1 MNHQREEQ
9 QPKRTKLKN
18 RSIERSAMQS
28 EESTWRNAINQKKCN
43 AIRRFNRE
51 KCNQSEEVQW
61 REVQCNQKCNREK
74 CNAINQ
80 KFKTTNQKEEDN
92 QRRDN

>member
-43 AIRRFNRE
+43 REECNAIRRINRE

-61 REVQCNQKCNREK
+61 GEVQLIRRSAIEK
-74 CNAINQ
+74 SAMQ
-80 KFKTTNQKEEDN
+80 SEMQ
-92 QRRDN
+92 